1 MHRHTVSIALS
12 LAVLVPLGILC
23 RAEVQSGDA
32 ATAQWKP
39 FQSEAGRF
47 SVLMPAPPKE
57 TQTKQRSII
66 GTVTNQIFTAWS
78 GQEKFTV
85 DYSDLPH
92 FGVTFAGTNRIY
104 DHTKGALL
112 KQTLSKMSYFDDAT
126 LNGLKGKRLVYDTP
140 PRQGYPEVTGEA
152 YFLLLG
158 DRLYVVHST
167 VPIGDSE
174 ANAKRFFASF
184 KVESQD

>member
-57 TQTKQRSII
+57 TNKQQRSII

-85 DYSDLPH
+85 DYSDLPALWGH
-92 FGVTFAGTNRIY
+92 VRR
-104 DHTKGALL
+104 DEQDLRPHEGARSSN
-112 KQTLSKMSYFDDAT
+112 KTLSKMSYFDDAT
-126 LNGLKGKRLVYDTP
+126 LKRTQGKATRVRHPAAPKGTR
-140 PRQGYPEVTGEA
+140 R
-152 YFLLLG
+152 
-158 DRLYVVHST
+158 
-167 VPIGDSE
+167 
-174 ANAKRFFASF
+174 
-184 KVESQD
+184 